1 MSYTFDGINK
11 LIILSVGVTTVEVKD
26 LYSRWKDWTIQ
37 GDNSKYLPAFSVL
50 GGDPLPGGRYLGT
63 TYFLENGWKIRPFE
77 GNHTLVLSGN
87 LYSRDGSDPFT
98 STLGAYNVRIMLTVS
113 NLVDTIETGGGSGG
127 ATDWTSQERAQIRQ
141 RLSIDGAQATPVN
154 NAGTLALIESNTNTV
169 LNNTILALSVLDTLL
184 KYQAN
189 RTKID
194 QNLKTL
200 TIFDDDGVTPIRVFD
215 LKNFAGQPSLTEV
228 AERDPQ

>member
-26 LYSRWKDWTIQ
+26 LYSRWKDWTIVD
-37 GDNSKYLPAFSVL
+37 DNARFLPAFSVL

-63 TYFLENGWKIRPFE
+63 TYFLENGWKIRPYE

-87 LYSRDGSDPFT
+87 LYARDGSDPFT

-113 NLVDTIETGGGSGG
+113 NLIDTISTSGGSGE
-127 ATDWTSQERAQIRQ
+127 TDWTSQERAQIRH
-141 RLSIDGAQATPVN
+141 RLSIDGSQVAPASN
-154 NAGTLALIESNTNTV
+154 IGTLAEIASNTALV
-169 LNNTILALSVLDTLL
+169 LDNTILALTVLDTLL

-194 QNLKTL
+194 QYAKTL
-200 TIFDDDGVTPIRVFD
+200 SIFDDDGITPIRVFD
-215 LKNFAGQPSLTEV
+215 LKNFAGQPTLTEV